1 MTKKSR
7 VAQLKRTIVKSKVY
21 RPRELNADVISTN
34 EVTGFCVRIPVNRG
48 GARVHAY
55 KIDGRID
62 VFFPAQ
68 GKNITITAGELEALA
83 VIHDKMQELAEC

>member
-7 VAQLKRTIVKSKVY
+7 IAQLKSMIVKSKVY
-21 RPRELNADVISTN
+21 RPEAIKPDVISTQA
-34 EVTGFCVRIPVNRG
+34 VTGYCVRLPVTRG

-62 VFFPAQ
+62 VFFPSQ

-83 VIHDKMQELAEC
+83 VIHDRMQELED